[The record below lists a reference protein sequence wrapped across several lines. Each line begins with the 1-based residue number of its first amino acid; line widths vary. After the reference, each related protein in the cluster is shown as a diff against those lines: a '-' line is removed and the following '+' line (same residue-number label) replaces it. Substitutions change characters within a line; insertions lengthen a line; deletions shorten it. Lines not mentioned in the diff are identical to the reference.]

1 MTKMTRHAVVQL
13 EELFEYYLEKEK
25 YEAYTSLRISVQN
38 ARDRIEAD
46 PGRGKPYPSNY
57 AKMVRWRF
65 LWLNEGSYWFGWT
78 NARGAPVITNVFYET
93 ARMWRRVKPDDG
105 ESIDF

>member
-1 MTKMTRHAVVQL
+1 MTRLTRNAVDQV
-13 EELFEYYLEKEK
+13 ESLFKHYLEKEK
-25 YEAYTSLRISVQN
+25 YEAYSNLQSAVSN

-46 PGRGKPYPSNY
+46 PGLGKPYPSNY
-57 AKMVRWRF
+57 PKMARWRF

-78 NARGAPVITNVFYET
+78 NARGRPVITNVFYKT

-105 ESIDF
+105 ESIDY